1 MFPPLEK
8 KHSSHSKYSESK
20 QRTFT
25 TLEFLETNQDAM
37 HSAPVEM
44 GDRSA
49 ESRFTTNIPSPSG
62 PVRDLHRG
70 GGGEMKMH
78 VSDFVMHY
86 LIS

>member
-1 MFPPLEK
+1 
-8 KHSSHSKYSESK
+8 
-20 QRTFT
+20 
-25 TLEFLETNQDAM
+25 M
-37 HSAPVEM
+37 HSATVEM